1 MFPGIDFLRRLENDI
16 VASDN
21 ISFDELDF
29 PIIKAGEFYR
39 IACDEVK
46 NRDFLAVL
54 KKRSEDDPSSYWT
67 FSDFKRLADYIRN
80 YSDADSVL
88 DFIKDV
94 LNKVIGDLEWKSLVR
109 IAKGVK
115 SLDDFIDACR
125 GLRILG
131 SDASSN
137 AVRKIFTDL
146 VKRYSGKDYSLDL
159 NVLDIRDVKSSV
171 ENVIVNKLD
180 KFAKVEDIK
189 NRLRGKKIERQ
200 AKIEEI
206 IGKISK
212 IPDDSGWVRY
222 LVSKYNDG
230 GLDWDNLQREL
241 LNKTSGKVRDEIF
254 SIIKA
259 SGFKKRRVPNN
270 NIIRKIEDYGVKE
283 GKIRVK
289 GDKEDKDKKD
299 KGKENKKS
307 DEDGSLMSDYVTE
320 GYAVRIEGNPA
331 SPYYGKVGIVEWV
344 KDDGWVGINLR
355 NGDYVE
361 RWIEDVVPV
370 TKKLY

>member
-1 MFPGIDFLRRLENDI
+1 MFPGVDFLRKLEKE
-16 VASDN
+16 VVGSDN
-21 ISFDELDF
+21 ISFNELDF
-29 PIIKAGEFYR
+29 PVIKADDFYK

-54 KKRSEDDPSSYWT
+54 KKRSEDNPSGYWT

-88 DFIKDV
+88 GFIKDV
-94 LNKVIGDLEWKSLVR
+94 LNKVIGGLDWKSLVR
-109 IAKGVK
+109 IAKNVE

-131 SDASSN
+131 SDVSSM

-146 VKRYSGKDYSLDL
+146 VKRCSGKDYSLDL
-159 NVLDIRDVKSSV
+159 NVIDVKAVKSGV
-171 ENVIVNKLD
+171 DNVIVNKLD
-180 KFAKVEDIK
+180 RFARVEDIK

-200 AKIEEI
+200 VKIGEF

-222 LVSKYNDG
+222 LVSKYNEGD
-230 GLDWDNLQREL
+230 LDWDDLQREL

-254 SIIKA
+254 SIMKD
-259 SGFKKRRVPNN
+259 SGIKKRRSPNN
-270 NIIRKIEDYGVKE
+270 RIIRKIEDYGVKGCRIAE
-283 GKIRVK
+283 
-289 GDKEDKDKKD
+289 DKKD
-299 KGKENKKS
+299 KDKDDKKS
-307 DEDGSLMSDYVTE
+307 DEDDTPMSDYVAE

-331 SPYYGKVGIVEWV
+331 SPYYGKVGIVEWI